1 MNFALACLWLSVKI
15 CLHTHRICAQTP
27 MTVSGHYPVPLNNRQ
42 RAHAVLHA
50 CNSDVLSA
58 YMPAF
63 NPFTP
68 NLHAKIPNELN
79 IFVTNVRNH
88 HNLLPAKPRFIFP
101 YPSRAVVFR
110 HLSFSPHPAM
120 NPKRVRQCATGS
132 SVVTI
137 RAVSVSA
144 QHASVFNDRLAS
156 AASPLHSDICKD
168 LADSSPPS
176 HLFVQN
182 RMEEMAEHQHH

>member
-1 MNFALACLWLSVKI
+1 MRSFMHATATSFP
-15 CLHTHRICAQTP
+15 RICPRLTP
-27 MTVSGHYPVPLNNRQ
+27 SR
-42 RAHAVLHA
+42 RI
-50 CNSDVLSA
+50 
-58 YMPAF
+58 
-63 NPFTP
+63 FTP
-68 NLHAKIPNELN
+68 KSQTSLT
-79 IFVTNVRNH
+79 F
-88 HNLLPAKPRFIFP
+88 LLQMYAIITTCFLLSQGLFFHIHPEP
-101 YPSRAVVFR
+101 AVVFR

-120 NPKRVRQCATGS
+120 NPKRARQCATGS

-144 QHASVFNDRLAS
+144 QHASVFNDQLAS

-168 LADSSPPS
+168 LADSLPPS